1 MSVISKPTPS
11 STLPSPSLMELTLID
26 FKVAMRVAWTEL
38 DPTHHLLGCLFHL
51 TQVLKPWHTVYL
63 WPKKIRSMRRI
74 LSTILVAISQFL
86 QTKSESTPSS
96 ASASK

>member
-63 WPKKIRSMRRI
+63 WPKKIAEIYLHNLPLFAYM
-74 LSTILVAISQFL
+74 L
-86 QTKSESTPSS
+86 KP
-96 ASASK
+96 